1 MTSRLGGER
10 KTYLSC
16 RISKRNREKIEVTI
30 PDDLIIP
37 ESKITQYLLVLKARN
52 DKSRFLAQAGF
63 TQENSEALRLAIQSQ
78 AIDKEAI
85 EEKSNEYGTFY
96 QVAGELIGV
105 NGVNL
110 SVITVWLQRQIDGKF
125 QFVTLKPN

>member
-1 MTSRLGGER
+1 M
-10 KTYLSC
+10 
-16 RISKRNREKIEVTI
+16 II

-63 TQENSEALRLAIQSQ
+63 TQENPAALKLAIQKQ
-78 AIDKEAI
+78 AMGNEAL
-85 EEKSNEYGTFY
+85 EEKSNEYGIFY
-96 QVAGELIGV
+96 QVEGELIGV
-105 NGVNL
+105 NSVNL
-110 SVITVWLQRQIDGKF
+110 SVITIWLQRQVDGRF

>member
-1 MTSRLGGER
+1 VDKGKRIYPVG
-10 KTYLSC
+10 YLRC
-16 RISKRNREKIEVTI
+16 NIEKLEVII

-37 ESKITQYLLVLKARN
+37 EAKITQYLLVLKARN

-63 TQENSEALRLAIQSQ
+63 TQENPEALKLAIQRQ
-78 AIDKEAI
+78 VIDKEAI

-105 NGVNL
+105 NGVSL
-110 SVITVWLQRQIDGKF
+110 SVVTVWLQRQIDGKF